1 MSYAPRISL
10 PKNSPRQYP
19 SESSLVINGSTS
31 LFHLSA
37 FELVERSDAKENDL
51 DSLTYVMRAMEFL
64 QKNYSERLSAESLAD
79 TANMSKST
87 FLRHF
92 KRYFDATPL
101 EYLNRYRVKEAQR
114 LLEET
119 DMSVTTIAQEC
130 GFFDSSHFIK
140 SFKKQSGVSPAAF
153 RQQKKI
159 LADKTEN

>member
-1 MSYAPRISL
+1 
-10 PKNSPRQYP
+10 
-19 SESSLVINGSTS
+19 
-31 LFHLSA
+31 
-37 FELVERSDAKENDL
+37 
-51 DSLTYVMRAMEFL
+51 MEFL

-79 TANMSKST
+79 AANMSKST

-130 GFFDSSHFIK
+130 GFFGSLHFIK

-153 RQQKKI
+153 SQQKKI
-159 LADKTEN
+159 LANKTEN

>member
-1 MSYAPRISL
+1 
-10 PKNSPRQYP
+10 
-19 SESSLVINGSTS
+19 
-31 LFHLSA
+31 
-37 FELVERSDAKENDL
+37 
-51 DSLTYVMRAMEFL
+51 MRAMEFL

-79 TANMSKST
+79 AANMSKST